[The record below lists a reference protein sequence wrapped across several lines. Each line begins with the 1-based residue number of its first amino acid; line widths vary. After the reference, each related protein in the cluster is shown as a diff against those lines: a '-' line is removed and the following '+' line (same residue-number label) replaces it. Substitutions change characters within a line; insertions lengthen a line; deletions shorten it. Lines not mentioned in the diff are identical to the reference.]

1 MTPLDI
7 HIKGGPPLIGT
18 FNKVEREFAAG
29 LLVLVCQLDGDAWR
43 PVFPAEVGT
52 VCKLHID
59 DVKEYSWIE
68 FALGFAPPNFDAL
81 IDQGDAEFVGPEE
94 EGRKRPVQFTAQG
107 LDKLAKSC
115 WCVGKK

>member
-18 FNKVEREFAAG
+18 FNFVEREFAAG

-59 DVKEYSWIE
+59 EGIVD
-68 FALGFAPPNFDAL
+68 
-81 IDQGDAEFVGPEE
+81 DQG
-94 EGRKRPVQFTAQG
+94 KRTAIISAPRRPLG
-107 LDKLAKSC
+107 LGYDLDSC
-115 WCVGKK
+115 EDIR